1 MALEKQEIA
10 AALRRRLR
18 QSHRA
23 EGELRPLGHATADA
37 CLGGGLKCAA
47 LHEIFP
53 AGAADAVAASGF
65 VFSLAACTGGK
76 DKWLVWVQQDFSAL
90 EWGEIF
96 GTGLL
101 ALGFDPN
108 RLMIVKV
115 PDAASA
121 LRAGAEALNCCGVGA
136 VVIELW
142 GGAKV
147 FDLVASR
154 KFTLLT
160 AKHGVTAFALRHA
173 ALPAPNTAETRWRVR
188 AAPFAAGANWDGAR
202 FDAELLRNRHGG
214 LGRWIMEWNGDG
226 RFHKTGAADAGA
238 VFATPLHRP
247 VAPQREI
254 LRQAI

>member
-10 AALRRRLR
+10 AALRHRLS

-23 EGELRPLGHATADA
+23 QGELRPLGHAGADG
-37 CLGGGLKCAA
+37 CLGGGLKSAV

-53 AGAADAVAASGF
+53 GEAADAVAASGF
-65 VFSLAACTGGK
+65 AFGLAACAAGK
-76 DKWLVWVQQDFSAL
+76 GKWLVWVQQDFSAL

-115 PDAASA
+115 PDVAST

-136 VVIELW
+136 VVVEFW

-154 KFTLLT
+154 KFTLAA
-160 AKHGVTAFALRHA
+160 AKHGVTVFALRQA
-173 ALPAPNTAETRWRVR
+173 ALPAPSTAETRWHVR
-188 AAPFAAGANWDGAR
+188 ATPFAAAADWGGAR
-202 FDAELLRNRHGG
+202 LDVELLRNRHGG

-226 RFHKTGAADAGA
+226 RFHESGAADAGA
-238 VFATPLHRP
+238 FSAAPLHRP
-247 VAPQREI
+247 VALQREI